1 MSFVLRTI
9 ARRVGAPDIV
19 RTRDV
24 TATEP
29 VVGRGS
35 DCDIQL
41 TDLAVSLR
49 HAVLRPIGASKVI
62 AQALGDEK
70 FEANGI
76 FVKSAELDVAKPA
89 VLGFGSHVL
98 TLTQALA
105 PGEQPGQIMITVTAR
120 ENAVATD
127 AAADQKG
134 AFSLKHALFSQ
145 RWLAWTLS
153 VLIVALCL
161 ALPIG
166 VFIIDHNRQQ
176 TIVPG
181 AHQQWSS
188 GPLSPGH
195 HFLEKNCVACHQH
208 AFVSVRDDACLS
220 CHKAGLDK
228 DAAAHLASDLRGRGS
243 PFPPDPA
250 PDHAPRD
257 RLMAARPPDPD
268 FVRRI
273 NGWVAET
280 FSHPNNRC
288 ASCHTEHVG
297 NGQVEAANAPKPVT
311 PDEIKRNDC
320 KDCHTDLKSRLP
332 DTKIADAPDW
342 GHHPDFSPVITT
354 GFNGDKPVSQRIAL
368 SAMPMQKTG
377 LIFGHDVHLKTGGL
391 VARMARDLGKTRG
404 YGAPLDCADCHR
416 AAPDGGF
423 AAIDMPRDCEACHSL
438 VFDHKN
444 GVEQRLPHGKPKE
457 VMAALKAFYAGGR
470 PEWSNSP
477 ATFLGRPGLRGAE
490 FRPGPAVDP
499 VAAAARA
506 AFQPGGTCTTCHT
519 VTPPAGT
526 LDYGIAPVHLTTRYL
541 PWGEFNHNISQH
553 RQDALGASTCRT
565 CHKVETSAKSEDV
578 MLPKIAECAAC
589 HGKTRPQ
596 TSAAAGAD
604 CAECHGFHNPGT
616 PATGRQEQLAKNA
629 LIRTQ

>member
-9 ARRVGAPDIV
+9 AKRVGAPDIV
-19 RTRDV
+19 RTRDI
-24 TATEP
+24 AAAEP

-49 HAVLRPIGASKVI
+49 HAVLRPAGPNNVKVI
-62 AQALGDEK
+62 AQSLGDEK

-76 FVKSAELDVAKPA
+76 FVRSAELDVAKTP
-89 VLGFGSHVL
+89 VLGFGSHTL
-98 TLTQALA
+98 TLT
-105 PGEQPGQIMITVTAR
+105 PGEQPGQIMVTAEAR
-120 ENAVATD
+120 ENVASTA

-134 AFSLKHALFSQ
+134 AFSLKYALFSQ
-145 RWLAWTLS
+145 RWLAWTLA

-166 VFIIDHNRQQ
+166 VFIIDRHK
-176 TIVPG
+176 TIETG
-181 AHQQWSS
+181 AQQQWSS

-195 HFLEKNCVACHQH
+195 HFLEKNCTACHQN

-228 DAAAHLASDLRGRGS
+228 QAALHLASDLRRRGS

-250 PDHAPRD
+250 ADHAPRD
-257 RLMAARPPDPD
+257 RLMAARPPDPN
-268 FVRRI
+268 FVRRV
-273 NGWVAET
+273 NTWVAET

-297 NGQVEAANAPKPVT
+297 DGKAEAANTPRPVT
-311 PDEIKRNDC
+311 PDELRRNDC
-320 KDCHTDLKSRLP
+320 KDCHTDLKARLP
-332 DTKIADAPDW
+332 DAKVANAPDW
-342 GHHPDFSPVITT
+342 GHHPDFRPLITVGFKGDQPV
-354 GFNGDKPVSQRIAL
+354 VQRIAI
-368 SAMPMQKTG
+368 AEATVQKTG

-391 VARMARDLGKTRG
+391 VARMARELGKSHG
-404 YGAPLDCADCHR
+404 YGAPLDCANCHR

-423 AAIDMPRDCEACHSL
+423 VPVDMPRDCSQCHSL
-438 VFDHKN
+438 VFDHKG
-444 GVEQRLPHGKPKE
+444 GVEQVLPHGKPKE

-470 PEWSNSP
+470 PEWASAP
-477 ATFLGRPGLRGAE
+477 AAFLERPGLKGGFYRS
-490 FRPGPAVDP
+490 GPAVDP

-519 VTPPAGT
+519 VIQPTDART
-526 LDYGIAPVHLTTRYL
+526 LNYGIAPVAQTNRYL
-541 PWGEFNHNISQH
+541 PWGGFNHNISEH
-553 RQDALGASTCRT
+553 RQDALGAQTCKT
-565 CHKVETSAKSEDV
+565 CHKVETSAKAEDV
-578 MLPKIAECAAC
+578 MLPKIAECDTC
-589 HGKTRPQ
+589 HGKTKPQ
-596 TSAAAGAD
+596 VATAAGAD
-604 CAECHGFHNPGT
+604 CAECHGFHNPGAPVPT
-616 PATGRQEQLAKNA
+616 RQQKMATNA